1 MSVERNRVPCGG
13 SRAEDQAIY
22 RQRVLVVALFNL
34 SAGQRALAPLTPHI
48 GKIADA
54 GGVRV
59 VSVAEHRRR
68 RRSLSYLGV
77 DPGEIDPL
85 VEPMADAFIAG
96 IGTKSGKLPM
106 YL

>member
-34 SAGQRALAPLTPHI
+34 SAGQRALASLTPHI

-59 VSVAEHRRR
+59 V
-68 RRSLSYLGV
+68 LSQNIG
-77 DPGEIDPL
+77 
-85 VEPMADAFIAG
+85 ADAAAFHI
-96 IGTKSGKLPM
+96 SE
-106 YL
+106 